1 MIAMIIG
8 GLAGA
13 TIGGTAAALLFGRLA
28 YSKGFDKGLR
38 DGKSQSL
45 WSVADSGGVHIS
57 VDRATA
63 VPRASGNGSAA
74 SLRSEQVRND
84 G

>member
-13 TIGGTAAALLFGRLA
+13 TVGGTAAALLFGRLA

-38 DGKSQSL
+38 DGQSQFLRGGSENGRVHAEDL
-45 WSVADSGGVHIS
+45 TDVA
-57 VDRATA
+57 R
-63 VPRASGNGSAA
+63 
-74 SLRSEQVRND
+74 
-84 G
+84 